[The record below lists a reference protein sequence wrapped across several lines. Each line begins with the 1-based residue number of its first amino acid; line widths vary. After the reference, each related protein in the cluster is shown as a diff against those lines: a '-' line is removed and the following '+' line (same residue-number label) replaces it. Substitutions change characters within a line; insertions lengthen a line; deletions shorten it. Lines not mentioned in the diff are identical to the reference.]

1 MDHQSRVYKGGLIT
15 TQLLSPRQCL
25 LTEHLESTAG
35 LSAVVGVSV
44 QEKHPQDVS
53 PGSELPGWAPG
64 PCPLGQGTLDKR
76 IIKVTPLTS
85 AWSSHRV
92 NGPMGGGRAETL
104 ALTLT
109 SHVTL
114 DKSHPFPGSGDSCP
128 QNDPAHSV
136 GKREEDQIHLR
147 DCCIV
152 SAPYLATMLWSAP
165 LCSASK
171 MVGKLSFRRAEERLW
186 CYVVAVPVVVL

>member
-1 MDHQSRVYKGGLIT
+1 MYKGGLIT

-35 LSAVVGVSV
+35 LSAVVSISV
-44 QEKHPQDVS
+44 QEKHPQDI
-53 PGSELPGWAPG
+53 PEMGSDLTGLAPG
-64 PCPLGQGTLDKR
+64 PCALGLGTLDKR

-104 ALTLT
+104 ALPLT
-109 SHVTL
+109 SHMTL

-128 QNDPAHSV
+128 QNDPAHRV
-136 GKREEDQIHLR
+136 LGR
-147 DCCIV
+147 
-152 SAPYLATMLWSAP
+152 
-165 LCSASK
+165 
-171 MVGKLSFRRAEERLW
+171 GRRIRFISETA
-186 CYVVAVPVVVL
+186 A